1 MDTRVWPES
10 ESFNDEGMHDKL
22 PTKWYGN
29 CESSIKCNKKLIGAQ
44 FFNKGLLAQKSKLA
58 TIVNST
64 RDTGGHGTHTS
75 STVVG
80 RKVDNASLFG
90 NANGSV
96 KGVAS
101 RARLA
106 IYKVMLGDAIYPSD
120 VIAAVDTAI
129 SDGVDILSFS
139 FGFNSFSLFD
149 DPIAITT
156 FEAMDRGIF
165 VSTSAGNSGPS
176 RESLHNGIPWVIN
189 VAASTLDRQIQ
200 ASLTLGNNVKLFGLS
215 TYLIGKFSTH
225 QVPIVFLGSCDNLT
239 ELVNAH
245 NKIVVCEVMGAN
257 LRSLVSNIKTTN
269 VSASVLVSGVT
280 DISIIND
287 PSLVG
292 IIINPRNGEILT
304 SYIKSNFDAKENMS
318 FTITSLGIKPA
329 PRVDVYS
336 SRGLSISCPFVLK
349 PDITAPGTS
358 ILAAWPQ
365 NLPVAY
371 SGSRPLYSNFNL
383 LTGTSMACPHV
394 AGVAALLKGTH
405 PDWSPATIRSA
416 IMTTSD
422 ILDNNKEPIKDI
434 AMGGKPASPLAMGAG
449 HINPN
454 KALEP
459 GLVYD
464 VGVHDYVNLLCT
476 MNLTKQEITTITRPS
491 SFNCSKPSL
500 DLNYPSF
507 IALFSKSG
515 SFNESIGT
523 WEFFR
528 TVINVGDGQT
538 IYTASITPIKG
549 FNVSLIPSKL
559 VFKEKNEKVS
569 FNLRIEGPKM
579 EGFGYVTWT
588 NRKHVV
594 RSPIVVTYQSSPY

>member
-1 MDTRVWPES
+1 VDTRVWPES